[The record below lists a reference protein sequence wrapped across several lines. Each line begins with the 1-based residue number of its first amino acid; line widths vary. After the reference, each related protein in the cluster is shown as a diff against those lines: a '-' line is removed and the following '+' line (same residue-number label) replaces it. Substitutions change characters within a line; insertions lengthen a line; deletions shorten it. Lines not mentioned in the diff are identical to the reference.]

1 MATATHPVAEAVTS
15 KEAHR
20 NWKLVTDKA
29 LRAPIIITAHGR
41 PRHVLMA
48 YDDYERLRRQ
58 TSQTSGTDDLPP
70 DQASEIPKGMIEL
83 RAPPERTKDGDTRI
97 GARADLAALCRRL
110 GVSRLEVFGSAARG
124 DDFDPARS
132 DIDFLV
138 SFVPAA
144 RNDLAAFND
153 LRQALEA
160 LFARP
165 VDLVEREAVE
175 ASRNFIRR
183 RRILS
188 EARPV
193 YDQADVG

>member
-1 MATATHPVAEAVTS
+1 MATATLPVAEAVTS

-70 DQASEIPKGMIEL
+70 DQASEIPKGMIDL

-193 YDQADVG
+193 YDQADGG